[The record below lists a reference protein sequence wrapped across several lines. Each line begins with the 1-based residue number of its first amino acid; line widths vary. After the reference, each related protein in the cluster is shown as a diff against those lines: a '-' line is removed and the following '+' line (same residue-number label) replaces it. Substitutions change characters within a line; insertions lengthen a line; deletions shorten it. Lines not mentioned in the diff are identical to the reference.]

1 MSAAVGLL
9 GKEGNILRKTILPA
23 TYYILGA
30 GAAGYLLQYGF
41 GLHFGT
47 LYPALV
53 LIVLV
58 FGLRTAVRR
67 HSVSN

>member
-1 MSAAVGLL
+1 VS
-9 GKEGNILRKTILPA
+9 KKTVHRP

-47 LYPALV
+47 LYPVLV
-53 LIVLV
+53 LVLLV
-58 FGLRTAVRR
+58 FGLRAAARR
-67 HSVSN
+67 GASNQ